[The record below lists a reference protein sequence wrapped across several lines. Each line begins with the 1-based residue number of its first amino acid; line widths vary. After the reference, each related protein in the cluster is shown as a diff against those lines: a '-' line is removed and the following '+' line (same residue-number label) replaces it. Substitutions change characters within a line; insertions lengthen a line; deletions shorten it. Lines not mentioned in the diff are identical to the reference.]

1 MDELGALKLTK
12 TWNFILTISPKR
24 SMAKSNY
31 KAAWFALI
39 RISIFS
45 VLITLCIGL
54 YLEYKLSALERSIK
68 RIKTIEVEKHIPTPK
83 PTIIN
88 PND

>member
-1 MDELGALKLTK
+1 M
-12 TWNFILTISPKR
+12 
-24 SMAKSNY
+24 SNRQI
-31 KAAWFALI
+31 WFTLI
-39 RISIFS
+39 RISILS

-54 YLEYKLSALERSIK
+54 YFEYKLSSLERSIK
-68 RIKTIEVEKHIPTPK
+68 RIKTIEVEKHIPTPE

>member
-1 MDELGALKLTK
+1 M
-12 TWNFILTISPKR
+12 
-24 SMAKSNY
+24 SNRQI
-31 KAAWFALI
+31 WFTLI
-39 RISIFS
+39 RISILS
-45 VLITLCIGL
+45 LLITLCIGL
-54 YLEYKLSALERSIK
+54 YFEYKLSSLEQSIK

>member
-1 MDELGALKLTK
+1 MVEFGVFKLTK
-12 TWNFILTISPKR
+12 TWNFILTTLQER

-39 RISIFS
+39 RITIFS
-45 VLITLCIGL
+45 TLITLSIGL
-54 YLEYKLSALERSIK
+54 YLEYKLATLERKIK
-68 RIKTIEVEKHIPTPK
+68 RIKTIEVEKLIPTPE

>member
-1 MDELGALKLTK
+1 M
-12 TWNFILTISPKR
+12 
-24 SMAKSNY
+24 SNRQI
-31 KAAWFALI
+31 WFTLI
-39 RISIFS
+39 RISILS
-45 VLITLCIGL
+45 LLITLCIGL
-54 YLEYKLSALERSIK
+54 YFEYKLSSLERSIK

>member
-1 MDELGALKLTK
+1 MERL
-12 TWNFILTISPKR
+12 
-24 SMAKSNY
+24 NY

-39 RISIFS
+39 RISILS
-45 VLITLCIGL
+45 LLITLCIGL
-54 YLEYKLSALERSIK
+54 YFEYKLSALERKIK
-68 RIKTIEVEKHIPTPK
+68 RIKTIEVEKHIPTPE

>member
-1 MDELGALKLTK
+1 M
-12 TWNFILTISPKR
+12 
-24 SMAKSNY
+24 SNRQI
-31 KAAWFALI
+31 WFTLI
-39 RISIFS
+39 RISVLS
-45 VLITLCIGL
+45 LLITLCIGL
-54 YLEYKLSALERSIK
+54 YFEYKLSSLERSIK

>member
-1 MDELGALKLTK
+1 MERL
-12 TWNFILTISPKR
+12 
-24 SMAKSNY
+24 NY

-39 RISIFS
+39 RISILS
-45 VLITLCIGL
+45 LLITLCIGL
-54 YLEYKLSALERSIK
+54 YFEYKLSSLERSIK
-68 RIKTIEVEKHIPTPK
+68 RIKTIEVEKHIPTPE

>member
-1 MDELGALKLTK
+1 M
-12 TWNFILTISPKR
+12 
-24 SMAKSNY
+24 SNRQI
-31 KAAWFALI
+31 WFTLI
-39 RISIFS
+39 RISILS

-54 YLEYKLSALERSIK
+54 YFEYKLSSLERSIK

>member
-1 MDELGALKLTK
+1 M
-12 TWNFILTISPKR
+12 
-24 SMAKSNY
+24 SNRQI
-31 KAAWFALI
+31 WFTLI
-39 RISIFS
+39 RISILS

-54 YLEYKLSALERSIK
+54 YFEYKLSSLERSIK
-68 RIKTIEVEKHIPTPK
+68 RIKTIEVEKHIPTPQ

>member
-1 MDELGALKLTK
+1 MK
-12 TWNFILTISPKR
+12 
-24 SMAKSNY
+24 KSNY

-39 RISIFS
+39 RISILS
-45 VLITLCIGL
+45 LLITLCIGL
-54 YLEYKLSALERSIK
+54 YFEYKLSSLERSIK